1 MRRLSA
7 LLSIRSSSCSMH
19 AGVSPHWE
27 AMWAQEGGLQK
38 GTRFDVAGPSLT
50 LGAELRRRPPAV
62 RPGLT
67 ALVPGCGRAY
77 DALALAEHGY
87 ASVVALDVSPAA
99 CEAARAELDSSQSP
113 AAGRVEVRCGDFFSL
128 QGETFDLIWDCTFL
142 CALSPSVRERW
153 ASQMHALLS
162 PQGELLTCVFPIGER
177 EGGPPYAMSVP
188 LVRSLLEPVGLQP
201 TVVRDDLPLE
211 EMHRRPADELESVLT
226 RGTALVTWQ
235 LQG

>member
-1 MRRLSA
+1 
-7 LLSIRSSSCSMH
+7 MH
-19 AGVSPHWE
+19 AGASPHWE

-38 GTRFDVAGPSLT
+38 GTRFDVAGPSQT
-50 LGAELRRRPPAV
+50 LGAELRRRPPNACA
-62 RPGLT
+62 GLT

-87 ASVVALDVSPAA
+87 AAVVALDVSPAA
-99 CEAARAELDSSQSP
+99 CEAARAELQSSLSP
-113 AAGRVEVRCGDFFSL
+113 AAGKVEVRCGDFFSL
-128 QGETFDLIWDCTFL
+128 QGEEFDLIWDCTFL

-153 ASQMHALLS
+153 AAQMSSLLS
-162 PQGELLTCVFPIGER
+162 PQGELLTCVFPIGDR

-201 TVVRDDLPLE
+201 TAIRDDMPLE
-211 EMHRRPADELESVLT
+211 EMHRRPADELNSVLK

-235 LQG
+235 VQG